1 MAHPVNLLPP
11 SENKQ
16 HVKLLT
22 DRQALLK
29 SLKKSPLPET
39 REELV
44 QIVKTAAAASGHEFE
59 DKDINWVVTQIW
71 TSATT
76 RNLFPQKK

>member
-29 SLKKSPLPET
+29 SLKKIDLPET

-44 QIVKTAAAASGHEFE
+44 EIVKTAAAASGHEFE

-76 RNLFPQKK
+76 RKLFPLKK

>member
-1 MAHPVNLLPP
+1 MANPLQPLQS

-22 DRQALLK
+22 DRQSLLK
-29 SLKKSPLPET
+29 SLRKTPLPET

-44 QIVKTAAAASGHEFE
+44 QIVKDAAALSGYEFA
-59 DKDINWVVTQIW
+59 DKDISWVVTQLW

>member
-1 MAHPVNLLPP
+1 MANPLQPLQS

-22 DRQALLK
+22 DRQSLLK
-29 SLKKSPLPET
+29 SLRKTPLPET

-44 QIVKTAAAASGHEFE
+44 QIVKDAAALSGYEFG
-59 DKDINWVVTQIW
+59 DKDISWVVTQLW

-76 RNLFPQKK
+76 RNLFPAKK

>member
-1 MAHPVNLLPP
+1 MSAPVRLLPQ
-11 SENKQ
+11 SENKE

-29 SLKKSPLPET
+29 SLKKTPLPET

-44 QIVKTAAAASGHEFE
+44 QIVKDAAAASGHEFG
-59 DKDINWVVTQIW
+59 DKDISWVVTQLW

-76 RNLFPQKK
+76 RNLFPLKK